1 MTQYQLYTQ
10 WLNQL
15 YTVMGGANS
24 VMIRV
29 RLDATSNG
37 ATLPAREV
45 VIHIFNCPAWGIGAE
60 TITVRYS
67 ATFPNF
73 FGVLDSPGSVSL
85 TTNIQNCDSLTR
97 VSIPLQ
103 PINDVVPIYFLV
115 FHNPSGAV
123 IQWVHI
129 GEVMFSDQPIA
140 VPTTMATTTT
150 ATTLPTSVAETTVN
164 GMKIKLKSSSF
175 YLLLIYI
182 FVEFSTSTA
191 TPLVSTMSA
200 PSPHALSKQPSLS
213 RSSYNYTCLTFYSR
227 FNKGYLIPTTIP
239 TSRP

>member
-1 MTQYQLYTQ
+1 M
-10 WLNQL
+10 
-15 YTVMGGANS
+15 
-24 VMIRV
+24 
-29 RLDATSNG
+29 
-37 ATLPAREV
+37 
-45 VIHIFNCPAWGIGAE
+45 
-60 TITVRYS
+60 RYS

-103 PINDVVPIYFLV
+103 PINDVVPNYFLV

-129 GEVMFSDQPIA
+129 GEVMFSDQPIT

-175 YLLLIYI
+175 YLLLIY
-182 FVEFSTSTA
+182 
-191 TPLVSTMSA
+191 
-200 PSPHALSKQPSLS
+200 
-213 RSSYNYTCLTFYSR
+213 
-227 FNKGYLIPTTIP
+227 YL
-239 TSRP
+239 